1 MRNFRSGDI
10 PYRRIGVR
18 NAVRLF
24 TNVRRLFVD
33 DPSELFRRYFVNTV
47 FDSTFVV
54 LGILAAAAFVPEANV
69 EVALGTIFAACLAIG
84 ISTGVSVFEAEHT
97 EAEIRLKRIE
107 GAMLTSLANTDEAR
121 RIRRS
126 GYAKALVNLFVPLV
140 VALVTGL
147 PILLFEAGVLTEF
160 LAAAAASAALGMGII
175 FGTGFYL
182 GVLSGRKPLIRAL
195 RMTGVAIL
203 TFALLVILERVL

>member
-1 MRNFRSGDI
+1 M
-10 PYRRIGVR
+10 
-18 NAVRLF
+18 RLF
-24 TNVRRLFVD
+24 QNVRRLFVD

-84 ISTGVSVFEAEHT
+84 ISTGVSVYEAEHT
-97 EAEIRLKRIE
+97 EAEIRLRRIE
-107 GAMLTSLANTDEAR
+107 RAMLTSLAKNTDEAR

-126 GYAKALVNLFVPLV
+126 GYAKALVNFLAPLV

-147 PILLFEAGVLTEF
+147 PILLFEVGVLTEF
-160 LAAAAASAALGMGII
+160 IAAAAASAVLGMGII

-203 TFALLVILERVL
+203 TFALLVVLQRAL

>member
-1 MRNFRSGDI
+1 
-10 PYRRIGVR
+10 
-18 NAVRLF
+18 VRLF
-24 TNVRRLFVD
+24 QNVRRLFVD

-69 EVALGTIFAACLAIG
+69 EVALGGTIFAACLAIG
-84 ISTGVSVFEAEHT
+84 ISTGVSVYEAEHT

-107 GAMLTSLANTDEAR
+107 RGMLTSLANTDEAR

-126 GYAKALVNLFVPLV
+126 GYAKALVNFLAPLV

-147 PILLFEAGVLTEF
+147 PILLFEVGVLTEF
-160 LAAAAASAALGMGII
+160 IAAAAASAVLGMGII

-203 TFALLVILERVL
+203 TFALLVVLERVL